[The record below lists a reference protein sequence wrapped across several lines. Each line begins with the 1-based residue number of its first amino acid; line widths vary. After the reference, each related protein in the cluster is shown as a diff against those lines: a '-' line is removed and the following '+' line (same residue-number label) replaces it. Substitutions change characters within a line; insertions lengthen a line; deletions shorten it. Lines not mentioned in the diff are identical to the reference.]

1 MPVDDLKRAVL
12 LHELRNNGGKPDV
25 DARVALNA
33 ILMAGS
39 APKHGLD
46 DDERQEL
53 EELVRQRPYDAEV
66 IPAKFLLNPRDVTRV
81 MRGASLHVIQPQSY
95 DGITTLDNSS
105 FMFGED
111 AGDALRRRWSRDCCV
126 RQRCRSLDTSVQRL
140 PKSHSRRAQIQCKE
154 EQAHATM
161 AACSR
166 GGGKKPALP
175 RG

>member
-53 EELVRQRPYDAEV
+53 EDLVRQRPYDAKKV
-66 IPAKFLLNPRDVTRV
+66 
-81 MRGASLHVIQPQSY
+81 SLQ
-95 DGITTLDNSS
+95 NS
-105 FMFGED
+105 
-111 AGDALRRRWSRDCCV
+111 C
-126 RQRCRSLDTSVQRL
+126 
-140 PKSHSRRAQIQCKE
+140 
-154 EQAHATM
+154 
-161 AACSR
+161 
-166 GGGKKPALP
+166 
-175 RG
+175 